1 MPKVTKQQKEACDT
15 TQKALK
21 KNKDVVSVGIGYR
34 YRKGKRTDEICIVVG
49 IKKKLP
55 PDQVPPGQ
63 MIMDTVNGIP
73 TDVRRVRRVKGPP
86 NDRVPYGTSAP
97 LPTGIFDFSP

>member
-15 TQKALK
+15 AQKALK

-55 PDQVPPGQ
+55 PDQVP
-63 MIMDTVNGIP
+63 
-73 TDVRRVRRVKGPP
+73 R
-86 NDRVPYGTSAP
+86 DR
-97 LPTGIFDFSP
+97 